1 VRFGDR
7 REAGRVLGTA
17 VAGYAPVNPIV
28 AALPRGGVPVGF
40 EVALALECPLDV
52 LVVRKIG
59 LPGQP
64 ELAIGAVAEGD
75 VSITNDDVITMAR
88 VAPAAY
94 ESAADRA
101 RVELADRVERYRD
114 GLDPIDV
121 EGRTLVIVDD
131 GLATGSTAR
140 AAIEVSRRRT
150 PAEVWLAVP
159 VAPRSSVSSMRS
171 LVDRLI
177 VLHQP
182 RRFIA
187 VGAWYNDFTQ
197 TSDSEVPDL
206 LRRSRR

>member
-1 VRFGDR
+1 MRFADR
-7 REAGRVLGTA
+7 REAGRALGTA
-17 VAGYAPVNPIV
+17 VAGYTPVDPVV

-75 VSITNDDVITMAR
+75 VSITNDEVIAMAR

-94 ESAADRA
+94 DGAADRA
-101 RVELADRVERYRD
+101 RVELADRVQRYRE

-121 EGRTLVIVDD
+121 EGATLVIVDD

-159 VAPRSSVSSMRS
+159 VAPRSSVSAIGS

-187 VGAWYNDFTQ
+187 VGAWYDDFTQ
-197 TSDSEVPDL
+197 TSDAEVPEL
-206 LRRSRR
+206 VRRSRR